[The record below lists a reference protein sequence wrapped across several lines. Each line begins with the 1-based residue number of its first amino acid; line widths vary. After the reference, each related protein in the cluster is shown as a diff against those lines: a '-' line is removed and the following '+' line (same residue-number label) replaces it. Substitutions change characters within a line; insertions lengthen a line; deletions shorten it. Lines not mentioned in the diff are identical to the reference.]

1 MVMLPSL
8 DWRRGSM
15 NQPTFFDSADLMS
28 GERFTVSV
36 CMIRLLLSVV
46 ADGFRDSAW
55 NDTLTV
61 SAMCRG
67 LLLSEESRLLCWG
80 TNGWQKNL
88 T

>member
-1 MVMLPSL
+1 
-8 DWRRGSM
+8 
-15 NQPTFFDSADLMS
+15 
-28 GERFTVSV
+28 
-36 CMIRLLLSVV
+36 MIRLLLSVV